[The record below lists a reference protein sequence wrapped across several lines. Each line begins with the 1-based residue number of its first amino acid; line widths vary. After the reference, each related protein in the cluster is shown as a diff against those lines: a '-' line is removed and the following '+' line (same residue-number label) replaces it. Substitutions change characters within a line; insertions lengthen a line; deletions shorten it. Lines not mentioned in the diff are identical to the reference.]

1 MDDEEHLRRLVPDGI
16 IDSRARPPIEGFLAD
31 RTYANLERT
40 VGNIENRGWQA
51 PKSLLE
57 RSLSEYRRESQEAG
71 ISLAGVPARAP
82 NRWMGGKG
90 NAPVFEACDQSNGFF
105 MPYAAVDPT
114 SADAADS
121 IEELKVQGAVA
132 IVFEPGVADEPTYID
147 DPGISEVY
155 ESCMAAELPALVMS
169 GGEAG
174 PDTSYSDPVRLDRIA
189 QRFPDLKIVNVHG
202 GWPNVQGALG
212 VAFRRP
218 NVWMLPDVYFP
229 GLTGE
234 ADYVVAMKTFLQDR
248 FLFATGYPF
257 CPIKATVDRYLRFS
271 LSESVIQKVFRGN
284 AVRLFGLDK

>member
-1 MDDEEHLRRLVPDGI
+1 
-16 IDSRARPPIEGFLAD
+16 
-31 RTYANLERT
+31 
-40 VGNIENRGWQA
+40 
-51 PKSLLE
+51 
-57 RSLSEYRRESQEAG
+57 
-71 ISLAGVPARAP
+71 
-82 NRWMGGKG
+82 MGGKG
-90 NAPVFEACDQSNGFF
+90 NAPVFAACNQSNGFF

-114 SADAADS
+114 VAHAADS
-121 IEELKVQGAVA
+121 IADLKAQGAKA

-147 DPGISEVY
+147 DRGISEVY

-189 QRFPDLKIVNVHG
+189 KCFPDLTIVNVHG
-202 GWPNVQGALG
+202 GWPYVQGALG

-234 ADYVVAMKTFLQDR
+234 SDYVVAMKTFLQDR

-257 CPIKATVDRYLRFS
+257 CPIKATVDRYLSFS
-271 LSESVIQKVFRGN
+271 LSESVIQKVFRDN
-284 AVRLFGLDK
+284 AVRLFGLDE

>member
-1 MDDEEHLRRLVPDGI
+1 MGDNEYLRRLVPNGI
-16 IDSRARPPIEGFLAD
+16 IDSRARPPIEGFLED
-31 RTYANLERT
+31 RTYTNLERT
-40 VGNIENRGWQA
+40 VKNIENRGWQA
-51 PKSLLE
+51 PTSLLE
-57 RSLSEYRRESQEAG
+57 RSLPDYLQESQEAG

-90 NAPVFEACDQSNGFF
+90 NAPVFTACNQSNGFF

-114 SADAADS
+114 VAHAADS
-121 IEELKVQGAVA
+121 SAGLKAQGAKA

-189 QRFPDLKIVNVHG
+189 KWFPDLTIVNVHG
-202 GWPNVQGALG
+202 GWPHVQGALG

-257 CPIKATVDRYLRFS
+257 CPIKATVDRYLSFS
-271 LSESVIQKVFRGN
+271 LPEPVVRKVFREN
-284 AVRLFGLDK
+284 AVRLFGLDE

>member
-1 MDDEEHLRRLVPDGI
+1 MSDNEYLRRLVPNGI
-16 IDSRARPPIEGFLAD
+16 IDSRARPPIEGFLED
-31 RTYANLERT
+31 RTYTNLERT
-40 VGNIENRGWQA
+40 VRNIENRGWQA
-51 PKSLLE
+51 PTSLLE
-57 RSLSEYRRESQEAG
+57 RSLPEYLQESQEAG

-90 NAPVFEACDQSNGFF
+90 NAPGFTACNQSNGFF

-114 SADAADS
+114 VVQAADS
-121 IEELKVQGAVA
+121 IAGLKAQGAKA

-189 QRFPDLKIVNVHG
+189 RSFPDLTIVNVHG
-202 GWPNVQGALG
+202 GWPHVQGALG

-234 ADYVVAMKTFLQDR
+234 TDYVVAMKTFLQDR

-257 CPIKATVDRYLRFS
+257 CPIKATVDRYLSFS
-271 LSESVIQKVFRGN
+271 LPEPVVRKVFREN
-284 AVRLFGLDK
+284 AVRLFGLDE